1 MNCKLSAARVTLLL
15 VVCTP
20 FLLYRQATRQS
31 KLNFVFPSSFK
42 ISALPPAEEE
52 NEEFTEERMA
62 HEYKM
67 LSNPVTGKI
76 PAHIRELELEA
87 VRNIPS
93 REANS
98 ALWRGGS
105 ILAQNTYESVGPNN
119 VGGRSRTLAFDKRNP
134 NIMITGGVTGG
145 IFRSTDGGNNWTFV
159 SGEND
164 IHSATTIAQDPF
176 NPDTWYCGTGEAFYP
191 ISSQDVSN
199 GTFGFGIFKST
210 NNGVSWSKLSF
221 TVSNNNENQ
230 LDNAFDLVHRI
241 AVHPLNGNV
250 YAAVHRRIMRSTD
263 GGQSWQAVLEGPSP
277 TTASGG
283 ITDVIIGSNGSKI
296 YAAISG
302 ANPDRSLAGVWESTS
317 GDVGSWKRIA
327 GGASGQTDSIAGWQ
341 AYPNWERIVLA
352 LNSANTKLFMLYQ
365 NGKSASDA
373 VPVPEADLFRADVS
387 SGNPNTYTWTNL
399 NNYVPDEPNYNEAG
413 IDPYTTQFSGFN
425 MSINVK
431 PDNDNILFIGGSVLE
446 RVNLAQ
452 TDPALKFRRVGG
464 YGKGFFPSGNFI
476 YPNHHPDIHGIYFP
490 PGSNDVMFTADD
502 GGIHKTTNSTMADTV
517 TWTPLNTNL
526 QTMQYQFVN
535 IQQDTEADFII
546 GGAQDNGTYINLN
559 PGTALDHIQLSG
571 GDGAAVSITQFFK
584 TGNTWKQYWYM
595 SVVQGAIYRSNLT
608 WQASGNTIDLTDY
621 NQNEITPTG
630 EKDNGQWLT
639 LFVNDPDSTQHLY
652 YNNKNKLYRTKTAS
666 TVTSSSWT
674 EMTGVNNTIPSG
686 EDFSAMAIS
695 KSRNG
700 TKYLYFG
707 TIAGKVYR
715 LNNPNTST
723 TTAPVSITP
732 TTMLQGSYIAG
743 ISVNPRNPDT
753 VLAVVSNYD
762 GVNSSGQQVTVNN
775 IFWTGNA
782 TSANPTWQVIDGA
795 LGKVSSQSCAIVVKS
810 TGVEYYVGTS
820 VGLYSTT
827 TIAGSSTQWFN
838 EGTGMIKRAIVRSLV
853 NRQKDNTLLVGTH
866 GNGAFVASIGDA
878 VVLENNVITGINDP
892 VTNDKNFIRLVYP
905 TFSSDEVFFKTGNMY
920 TIKTI
925 SVELFS
931 MNGQK
936 ISQAQQAYQSG
947 SVKLGNLSK
956 GNYILQIT
964 SSDGKFRHVQKI
976 SRN

>member
-1 MNCKLSAARVTLLL
+1 MNCKLAAARVILFL

-20 FLLYRQATRQS
+20 FLLYRPATKPS
-31 KLNFVFPSSFK
+31 KLNFVIPSSFK
-42 ISALPPAEEE
+42 FSSSQPSEEE

-62 HEYKM
+62 HEYRM
-67 LSNPVTGKI
+67 LRNPVTGKI
-76 PAHIRELELEA
+76 PARIREQELEA

-105 ILAQNTYESVGPNN
+105 ILAQNTYQSVGPNN

-134 NIMITGGVTGG
+134 KIMITGGVTGG

-164 IHSATTIAQDPF
+164 IRSATTIAQDPF

-221 TVSNNNENQ
+221 TVSSNNENQ

-263 GGQSWQAVLEGPSP
+263 GGLSWQAVLEGPSP

-283 ITDVIIGSNGSKI
+283 ITDVIIASNGSKI
-296 YAAISG
+296 YAAITG
-302 ANPDRSLAGVWESTS
+302 ANPDRSLAGVWESAT

-327 GGASGQTDSIAGWQ
+327 GGASGQTDSIPGWQ
-341 AYPNWERIVLA
+341 PYPNWERIVLA
-352 LNSANTKLFMLYQ
+352 LNGTNSKLFILYK
-365 NGKSASDA
+365 NGKSADGA
-373 VPVPEADLFRADVS
+373 VPAPEADLFRADVS
-387 SGNPNTYTWTNL
+387 TGNPNTYTWTNL
-399 NNYVPDEPNYNEAG
+399 NSYVPDEPNYNEAG

-425 MSINVK
+425 MSMNVK

-452 TDPALKFRRVGG
+452 TDPALKFRRIGG

-476 YPNHHPDIHGIYFP
+476 YPEHHPDIHGIYFP
-490 PGSNDVMFTADD
+490 PGSSDVMFTADD
-502 GGIHKTTNSTMADTV
+502 GGIHKTTNSTLSDTV
-517 TWTPLNTNL
+517 TWMPLNANL

-535 IQQDTEADFII
+535 IQQDTDADFII

-559 PGTALDHIQLSG
+559 PATALDHIQLSG
-571 GDGAAVSITQFFK
+571 GDGAAAAISQFFK

-595 SVVQGAIYRSNLT
+595 SVVQGALYRSNLT
-608 WQASGNTIDLTDY
+608 WQVSSTNIDLTDY
-621 NQNEITPTG
+621 SQNDITPTG
-630 EKDNGQWLT
+630 EKDNGQWMT

-666 TVTSSSWT
+666 TVTSSTWT
-674 EMTGVNNTIPSG
+674 QMTGVNNTIPDN
-686 EDFSAMAIS
+686 EEFSAMAIS

-707 TIAGKVYR
+707 TVAGKIYR

-723 TTAPVSITP
+723 TTTPVSITP
-732 TTMLQGSYIAG
+732 TSMLQGSYIAG

-762 GVNSSGQQVTVNN
+762 GVNSSGQPVTVNN

-795 LGKVSSQSCAIVVKS
+795 LGTVSSQSCAIVVKT

-827 TIAGSSTQWFN
+827 TIAGAGTQWFN

-878 VVLENNVITGINDP
+878 VVLGNDVITGINDP

-905 TFSSDEVFFKTGNMY
+905 TSSSDEVFFNTGNMY
-920 TIKTI
+920 TVRTI
-925 SVELFS
+925 SVELYS

-936 ISQAQQAYQSG
+936 ISQAQQAYQNG
-947 SVKLGNLSK
+947 SVKLGRLSR

-964 SSDGKFRHVQKI
+964 SNDGKYRHVQKI
-976 SRN
+976 SKN

>member
-1 MNCKLSAARVTLLL
+1 MNCKLAAARVILFL

-20 FLLYRQATRQS
+20 FLLYRPATKPS
-31 KLNFVFPSSFK
+31 KLNFVIPSSFK
-42 ISALPPAEEE
+42 FSSSQPSEEE

-62 HEYKM
+62 HEYRM
-67 LSNPVTGKI
+67 LRNPVTGKI
-76 PAHIRELELEA
+76 PARIREQELEA
-87 VRNIPS
+87 VRNTPS

-105 ILAQNTYESVGPNN
+105 ILAQNTYQSVGPNN

-134 NIMITGGVTGG
+134 KIMITGGVTGG

-164 IHSATTIAQDPF
+164 IRSATTIAQDPF

-221 TVSNNNENQ
+221 TVSSNNENQ

-263 GGQSWQAVLEGPSP
+263 GGLSWQAVLEGPSP

-283 ITDVIIGSNGSKI
+283 ITDVIIASNGSKI
-296 YAAISG
+296 YAAITG
-302 ANPDRSLAGVWESTS
+302 ANPDRSLAGVWESAT

-327 GGASGQTDSIAGWQ
+327 GGASGQTDSIPGWQ
-341 AYPNWERIVLA
+341 PYPNWERIVLA
-352 LNSANTKLFMLYQ
+352 LNGTNSKLFILYK
-365 NGKSASDA
+365 NGKSADGA
-373 VPVPEADLFRADVS
+373 VPAPEADLFRADVS
-387 SGNPNTYTWTNL
+387 TGNPNTYTWTNL
-399 NNYVPDEPNYNEAG
+399 NSYVPDEPNYNEAG

-425 MSINVK
+425 MSMNVK

-452 TDPALKFRRVGG
+452 TDPALKFRRIGG

-476 YPNHHPDIHGIYFP
+476 YPEHHPDIHGIYFP
-490 PGSNDVMFTADD
+490 PGSSDVMFTADD
-502 GGIHKTTNSTMADTV
+502 GGIHKTTNSTLSDTV
-517 TWTPLNTNL
+517 TWMPLNANL

-535 IQQDTEADFII
+535 IQQDTDADFII

-559 PGTALDHIQLSG
+559 PATALDHIQLSG
-571 GDGAAVSITQFFK
+571 GDGAAAAISQFFK

-595 SVVQGAIYRSNLT
+595 SVVQGALYRSNLT
-608 WQASGNTIDLTDY
+608 WQVSSTNIDLTDY
-621 NQNEITPTG
+621 SQNDITPTG
-630 EKDNGQWLT
+630 EKDNGQWMT

-666 TVTSSSWT
+666 TVTSSTWT
-674 EMTGVNNTIPSG
+674 QMTGVNNTIPDN
-686 EDFSAMAIS
+686 EEFSAMAIS

-707 TIAGKVYR
+707 TVAGKIYR

-723 TTAPVSITP
+723 TTTPVSITP
-732 TTMLQGSYIAG
+732 TSMLQGSYIAG

-762 GVNSSGQQVTVNN
+762 GVNSSGQPVTVNN

-795 LGKVSSQSCAIVVKS
+795 LGTVSSQSCAIVVKT

-827 TIAGSSTQWFN
+827 TISGAGTQWFN

-878 VVLENNVITGINDP
+878 VVLGNDVITGINDP

-905 TFSSDEVFFKTGNMY
+905 TSSSDEVFFNTGNMY
-920 TIKTI
+920 TVRTI
-925 SVELFS
+925 SVELYS

-936 ISQAQQAYQSG
+936 ISQAQQAYQNG
-947 SVKLGNLSK
+947 SVKLGRLSR

-964 SSDGKFRHVQKI
+964 SNDGKYRHVQKI
-976 SRN
+976 SKN